1 MAIGT
6 SKTISTASG
15 LFEHFRKGKTV
26 LGLMLVSAVVGELKC
41 LNKSLQKRT
50 QTLSGM
56 QAAVDCVHSSFY
68 DKQNN
73 QHFVELIV
81 KATAVVESAHIQA
94 IEMPNSRRFY
104 GKAVDYNHAE
114 FFKVL
119 DNVDVQFA
127 DRFDQESLKVLQK
140 LESVLLTGQVD
151 YTQGTVSRGAGVIRT
166 SRLRLLLVMPAS
178 SCEAERSFSAL
189 RMLKTWVRANMTQDR
204 LNGVVVC
211 HVHRDKVDQLDRENI
226 TP

>member
-1 MAIGT
+1 
-6 SKTISTASG
+6 
-15 LFEHFRKGKTV
+15 
-26 LGLMLVSAVVGELKC
+26 
-41 LNKSLQKRT
+41 
-50 QTLSGM
+50 
-56 QAAVDCVHSSFY
+56 
-68 DKQNN
+68 
-73 QHFVELIV
+73 
-81 KATAVVESAHIQA
+81 
-94 IEMPNSRRFY
+94 MPNSRRFD
-104 GKAVDYNHAE
+104 GKAVDYNYAE

-127 DRFDQESLKVLQK
+127 DRFDQESFMVLQK

-151 YTQGTVSRGAGVIRT
+151 DTQGTVSR
-166 SRLRLLLVMPAS
+166 AS

-189 RMLKTWVRANMTQDR
+189 RRLKTWLRANMTQDR